1 MTLDHEYASHGFADV
16 DQAAAAPGLF
26 IDYLD
31 RVRGVP
37 TIGEIDRALRGL
49 VTALAPRR
57 IVEIGCGTGDLLAN
71 LCQAGAV
78 PAAGLGI
85 EKSAR
90 LAEEAALR
98 HSDQDGLDFLVHD
111 FAEDDGA
118 AVLAV
123 LGFGPAS
130 TDAIVL
136 NRVVQHLAAPLPLL
150 RNALPLLRAGGQV
163 IISDVDWTTLRLDL
177 PDRETGDKV
186 VAEHVASIITP
197 DAGSTAG
204 ALLRAAG
211 LNQVALKVG
220 IVHRI
225 EDFELADHLFSL
237 RAAMDRLVERGAVTA
252 RIAERWL
259 AEAAESEAFAAEVLQ
274 TIFVGTMSGLDRHSV
289 Q

>member
-37 TIGEIDRALRGL
+37 TIGEIDSALRALVGA
-49 VTALAPRR
+49 VQPRR
-57 IVEIGCGTGDLLAN
+57 IVEIGCGTGDLLAD
-71 LCQAGAV
+71 LCCGDTC
-78 PAAGLGI
+78 GLGV

-90 LAEEAALR
+90 LAEEAAAR
-98 HSDQDGLDFLVHD
+98 HADRDGLTFLVHD
-111 FAEDDGA
+111 FAEDDGGAPLA
-118 AVLAV
+118 A
-123 LGFGPAS
+123 LGFAPGG

-136 NRVVQHLAAPLPLL
+136 NRVVQHLASPVPLL
-150 RNALPLLRAGGQV
+150 RNALPLLRPGGQM
-163 IISDVDWTTLRLDL
+163 IISDVDWTTLRLDMI
-177 PDRETGDKV
+177 DRDTAEAV

-211 LNQVALKVG
+211 LADVTLKVG

-237 RAAMDRLVERGAVTA
+237 RAAANRLVERGLLVA
-252 RIAERWL
+252 RAAERWL
-259 AEAAESEAFAAEVLQ
+259 SEAAEADDFAAEVLQ
-274 TIFVGTMSGLDRHSV
+274 TIFVGTMPQRV
-289 Q
+289 

>member
-49 VTALAPRR
+49 VAALEPRR
-57 IVEIGCGTGDLLAN
+57 IVEIGCGTGDLLAE
-71 LCQAGAV
+71 LCQAGSTPAV
-78 PAAGLGI
+78 GLGI

-90 LAEEAALR
+90 LAEEAAVR
-98 HSDQDGLDFLVHD
+98 HSDVDGLTFLVHD
-111 FAEDDGA
+111 FADDGA
-118 AVLAV
+118 AVALAA
-123 LGFGPAS
+123 LGFAPAS
-130 TDAIVL
+130 ADAIVL

-150 RNALPLLRAGGQV
+150 RNALPLLRPGGQV

-186 VAEHVASIITP
+186 VAEHIASIITP
-197 DAGSTAG
+197 DAGSIAG
-204 ALLRAAG
+204 ALLRNAG
-211 LNQVALKVG
+211 LGQVTLKVG

-237 RAAMDRLVERGAVTA
+237 RAAAARLVERGLLSA
-252 RIAERWL
+252 RTVERWQ
-259 AEAAESEAFAAEVLQ
+259 AEARQDQAFAAEVLQ
-274 TIFVGTMSGLDRHSV
+274 TIFIGTVPQRV
-289 Q
+289 